1 MNYSSHPSDGPGGNG
16 YSYDDYGIPA
26 YHEQGSNRHQKP
38 ARPRPRPSQQ
48 QPYQQHPYQQ
58 QYYPPPQR
66 NHQSDPRMRFP
77 RPQAYPKAQP
87 MEQNMYDGSGYG
99 EPEQDEWPLASQQM
113 SPPRHQSPQSPPQA
127 QRQKPTGARSGP
139 PPRPRRPDYVPP
151 GLGSRS
157 ASAEPPFQQLP
168 SQQRQQPRSVSA
180 DQPSNYH
187 QPIPQQSHH
196 GTGQWTGDGY
206 GYGGPPLP
214 SNGYPVAQH
223 ATYNKNGPPRPPL
236 GPPPSARRGPSSY
249 YSQQLADVHPIV
261 EEAERAS
268 FTKEMMENEAAWGS
282 QSGVSMTSIPIGIPK
297 FYLDGRESGVS
308 IGASS
313 TYSDYAPDISPPT
326 REEPLRPFQQRVQQ
340 QDADDGQENMTIQQ
354 QKAAERQEARGLS
367 DYFPPPPDVP
377 AGSSERGESPSE
389 APVRQASLGRRR
401 RPTLT
406 TVKSGDRMR
415 SSSTASQDASATLPS
430 LHKRAEEVDA
440 RQSEGDARSGA
451 DREAVPVEQSLT
463 APPPPPVQSAA
474 ILNSNANPLEPS
486 SETTNN
492 ARPTALQDSP
502 KSRPRVVNSKESLSA
517 PKPGHKL
524 RGRSPLAKTENND
537 DHDPLDKEILVEDP
551 EKDGKFGLL
560 RQDSDTLMS
569 PTTGLSGARA
579 GKRKPPRLD
588 VDKIK
593 EEEKRGSLSSLS
605 DLIKRATK
613 VASNL
618 DRGRTASR
626 LGMEAWLGPGNGNG
640 NGKGLGNSN
649 SSGEAEKYR
658 RSAGSLSDILASFPP
673 PVVSTPT
680 NGRENRSLANW
691 SSRRSSAPLPSDSDG
706 ASQTRSRK
714 QRRCCGI
721 PLWLFITLLLLLI
734 ALVAAAAVIP
744 VFLIVIPNQKDKSAP
759 AAQSDLAASNKCA
772 AKVTCENGGQAFPTG
787 EDTCRCLCVNSF
799 TGPTCSSRSTAGC
812 SSIAVSGLSENAT
825 IGDAIPRLI
834 TLSETDYDLK
844 LDAQT
849 LLGLFN
855 EADLNCA
862 SENALVSFDG
872 KTQKHRRMPAPQASQ
887 TNPDSAEATRNGIV
901 FDSSP
906 SPSQTSASTAPSST
920 TSSSSSASPTASKTI
935 DVDFARAAVLYI
947 LQSSSSLQDAESAQ
961 KALQENLSDKLGGIV
976 DVGQWNVDLDAKVVT
991 KA

>member
-1 MNYSSHPSDGPGGNG
+1 M
-16 YSYDDYGIPA
+16 
-26 YHEQGSNRHQKP
+26 
-38 ARPRPRPSQQ
+38 
-48 QPYQQHPYQQ
+48 
-58 QYYPPPQR
+58 
-66 NHQSDPRMRFP
+66 
-77 RPQAYPKAQP
+77 
-87 MEQNMYDGSGYG
+87 
-99 EPEQDEWPLASQQM
+99 
-113 SPPRHQSPQSPPQA
+113 
-127 QRQKPTGARSGP
+127 
-139 PPRPRRPDYVPP
+139 
-151 GLGSRS
+151 
-157 ASAEPPFQQLP
+157 
-168 SQQRQQPRSVSA
+168 
-180 DQPSNYH
+180 
-187 QPIPQQSHH
+187 
-196 GTGQWTGDGY
+196 
-206 GYGGPPLP
+206 
-214 SNGYPVAQH
+214 
-223 ATYNKNGPPRPPL
+223 
-236 GPPPSARRGPSSY
+236 
-249 YSQQLADVHPIV
+249 HPIV

-268 FTKEMMENEAAWGS
+268 LTKEMMENEGAWGS

-313 TYSDYAPDISPPT
+313 TYSDYTPDISPPT
-326 REEPLRPFQQRVQQ
+326 REEPLRPFQQRMHQ
-340 QDADDGQENMTIQQ
+340 QDAGDGQEHLSIQQ
-354 QKAAERQEARGLS
+354 QKAAERQEARGMN
-367 DYFPPPPDVP
+367 DYFPPPPDAP
-377 AGSSERGESPSE
+377 SGSSERGESPSE
-389 APVRQASLGRRR
+389 VPVRQASMGRRR

-415 SSSTASQDASATLPS
+415 SSSTASQDAPASLPS
-430 LHKRAEEVDA
+430 QQKKAQEAIIAESV
-440 RQSEGDARSGA
+440 RQPEGDARSGA
-451 DREAVPVEQSLT
+451 DRTAVVVDPSLT
-463 APPPPPVQSAA
+463 APPPPPVQPAGMPISDV
-474 ILNSNANPLEPS
+474 NSLGPS
-486 SETTNN
+486 SEPTDN
-492 ARPTALQDSP
+492 AKSSAPQDSP
-502 KSRPRVVNSKESLSA
+502 KSSLRAVNSKETLSA
-517 PKPGHKL
+517 PKLGHKL
-524 RGRSPLAKTENND
+524 RGRSPLANTENND

-640 NGKGLGNSN
+640 NGNGKGLGNSN

-680 NGRENRSLANW
+680 GGRENRSLANW

-706 ASQTRSRK
+706 ASQIRSRK

-744 VFLIVIPNQKDKSAP
+744 VFLIVIPNQKDKSTP
-759 AAQSDLAASNKCA
+759 SAQSDLATNQVATSNKCA
-772 AKVTCENGGQAFPTG
+772 TKVTCENGGQAFPTG

-834 TLSETDYDLK
+834 TLSVTDYDLK

-872 KTQKHRRMPAPQASQ
+872 KTQKHRRMAAPQATE

-961 KALQENLSDKLGGIV
+961 KALQENLSDKLGGTV